1 MKKIFDLSDGDSKN
15 YPTLL
20 LFKIIISICM
30 ISITLLIRT
39 RQDLFVYENGNIGA
53 FSPELI
59 AILFIGM
66 LLAWKKIYHVI
77 LVIFILSA
85 LFHLTLIDSTDHLT
99 GKILLVSIEIFA
111 ILTLITTIKLQKKQK
126 TVHYEV

>member
-1 MKKIFDLSDGDSKN
+1 
-15 YPTLL
+15 
-20 LFKIIISICM
+20 M

-39 RQDLFVYENGNIGA
+39 RQDLFVYENGNIGT